1 VIRRG
6 PLIAAGVGALVVV
19 LVIALMI
26 VPKLSEIHR
35 TNDQLA
41 AARQQQG
48 NLESQLAQLKATQE
62 RAKAISTE
70 LALLDAAVPPE
81 QDLPDLIRMLND
93 AADQS
98 GVTFMTVAPSQPV
111 PVAGAAS
118 GGAPA
123 PGGSTSAPPTPQPGG
138 ALQGTGLTSLPEGI
152 SVLPMSITVEG
163 TYFAVDEYLFRLE
176 SLPRISKVTT
186 ITLGLGG
193 LGYPQLSLAFTV
205 NFYTTDVS
213 AGPGSQQGSQ
223 TIGGIVVPPS
233 PTPSPS
239 TSSTATAT
247 PSGVS
252 PGGTSPSPS
261 GP

>member
-1 VIRRG
+1 MMRRG
-6 PLIAAGVGALVVV
+6 PLIAAGVGAVVV
-19 LVIALMI
+19 LLVIVVLI
-26 VPKLSEIHR
+26 VPKVSEIHR
-35 TNDQLA
+35 TNDQLT
-41 AARQQQG
+41 AARQEQG
-48 NLESQLAQLKATQE
+48 NLETQLAQLKATQE

-81 QDLPDLIRMLND
+81 ENLPDLIRMLND

-98 GVTFMTVAPSQPV
+98 GVTFMTIAPSQPV
-111 PVAGAAS
+111 TVAGAA
-118 GGAPA
+118 GASAPP
-123 PGGSTSAPPTPQPGG
+123 PGGSTSAPPTPQPSG

-186 ITLGLGG
+186 ITLGLGSG
-193 LGYPQLSLAFTV
+193 GYPTLSLAFTV

-213 AGPGSQQGSQ
+213 AGPGSQEGSQ
-223 TIGGIVVPPS
+223 TVGGIVVPPPSPSAS
-233 PTPSPS
+233 PTPSAS
-239 TSSTATAT
+239 
-247 PSGVS
+247 PSGAS
-252 PGGTSPSPS
+252 PGAVSPSPS